1 MTFYNFCTKLDSP
14 DIHRVLPSA
23 DSEWGMNKII
33 SVFYGPFQVS
43 KNMFF
48 ALEKTTSYVLGP
60 LVASAKLSQI
70 ELAIDKIEQNTQL
83 IVFS

>member
-48 ALEKTTSYVLGP
+48 ALEKTTSG
-60 LVASAKLSQI
+60 ARTRRQIWGNGKQTEAEDSHSISSQFP
-70 ELAIDKIEQNTQL
+70 DK
-83 IVFS
+83 